1 MNDPKCKGSPP
12 TIWGMMRMVY
22 RLANGKCKVASGGL
36 VMTACCEEHLLEASE
51 SPQLHAKLAMAMI
64 DPVPLNVRF
73 MAVCTKIIAGEE
85 ALTMKMN
92 ADKLKAQ
99 GNEGI

>member
-1 MNDPKCKGSPP
+1 
-12 TIWGMMRMVY
+12 
-22 RLANGKCKVASGGL
+22 
-36 VMTACCEEHLLEASE
+36 
-51 SPQLHAKLAMAMI
+51 LHAKLAMAMI